1 MTNVTLTARG
11 NKIVAILFTILF
23 FAFIAIIGKVEASD
37 QCATFQA
44 DNDYQSALDAGCS
57 FDMLPNGEYPYQW
70 EVN

>member
-1 MTNVTLTARG
+1 MTLTHRG
-11 NKIVAILFTILF
+11 RVVVATFATILF
-23 FAFIAIIGKVEASD
+23 VTLLAIVGSMEANA

-44 DNDYQSALDAGCS
+44 NNDYQSAIDAGCS